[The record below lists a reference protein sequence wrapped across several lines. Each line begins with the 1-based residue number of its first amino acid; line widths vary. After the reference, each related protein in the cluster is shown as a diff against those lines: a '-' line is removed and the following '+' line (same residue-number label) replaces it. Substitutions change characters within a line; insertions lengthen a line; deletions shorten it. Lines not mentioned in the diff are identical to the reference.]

1 MTRVSKHGYCEK
13 ESRWLCRQGSPI
25 TRTGADARAH
35 RRPTKQRGQGTPN
48 LRPDVEHLTWLV
60 EHEQMNSHPS
70 CCLLRI
76 SMGLCGVS
84 SRISGL
90 QTTVPRL
97 YRKGGLPGDIP
108 SAATP
113 KNNRG
118 RGQVSTFSRGRVFFD
133 SGGVEVMVPTMLQ
146 RGFGDPGEEPP
157 PYFFNPF
164 LMGFRVGGGSLLG
177 TRSLNKNRMK
187 KNSQNVLC
195 HCDNCDNFGVVA

>member
-1 MTRVSKHGYCEK
+1 
-13 ESRWLCRQGSPI
+13 
-25 TRTGADARAH
+25 
-35 RRPTKQRGQGTPN
+35 
-48 LRPDVEHLTWLV
+48 
-60 EHEQMNSHPS
+60 
-70 CCLLRI
+70 
-76 SMGLCGVS
+76 MGLCGVS